1 MGQNVHEGKQQIS
14 IPTSPACLTQS
25 PALNPPFLAA
35 AALRAP
41 LETCPPTPVSPYQD
55 LEKATVLQE
64 CRVFSDSNV
73 VTNHPRRCG
82 MLITKL
88 LYILTQGET
97 LSSSET
103 TEVREESCEE

>member
-1 MGQNVHEGKQQIS
+1 M
-14 IPTSPACLTQS
+14 
-25 PALNPPFLAA
+25 
-35 AALRAP
+35 
-41 LETCPPTPVSPYQD
+41 
-55 LEKATVLQE
+55 LQE

-103 TEVREESCEE
+103 TEVSV